1 MVTNYQPKR
10 NKRLKML
17 KKFAENKKLI
27 LIVLGGLALYLASSG
42 ISYAAFRYLAG
53 PIQPAL
59 ISPLPGPKGGFR
71 VDLSAPKTEECPLNG
86 GMFTKEE
93 RQIWEGR
100 RPLTVMIEN
109 HQEARPQSGLSK
121 ADIVYEAVA
130 EGGITRLLAV
140 FYCGASAEEV
150 TIGPVRSARTY
161 FLDFASEYGDYP
173 LYAHVGGANIPGP
186 ANALGQIVEYGWLKK
201 GNDLNQFAIGFPIF
215 WRDYERIGHP
225 VATEHTMYS
234 TTDKLWE
241 VAHKRGLDA
250 DENFVPWKFKNGAKL
265 ENRGE
270 VSKIE
275 FGFWKGYQEYNV
287 LWQYDKT
294 ANHYLRFD
302 GGQPHK
308 DLNND
313 TQLWVSTVIVQLMKE
328 KGPIDE
334 LKHLLYTTTGTGKA
348 IVFQDGQA
356 IQATWSKS
364 KRQERTKFTD
374 AKGKE
379 IEFNRGPIWIEIVP
393 MGKEVSY

>member
-1 MVTNYQPKR
+1 
-10 NKRLKML
+10 ML

-27 LIVLGGLALYLASSG
+27 LTILGGLVLYLASSG
-42 ISYAAFRYLAG
+42 ISYAAFRYLG
-53 PIQPAL
+53 GSGQSAL
-59 ISPLPGPKGGFR
+59 ISPLPVGEGRSKI
-71 VDLSAPKTEECPLNG
+71 DLSAPKTEQCPLNG
-86 GMFTKEE
+86 GMFTKAE
-93 RQIWEGR
+93 RQIWEAR

-140 FYCGASAEEV
+140 FYCGASAEDV

-161 FLDFASEYGDYP
+161 FMDFASEYGDYP
-173 LYAHVGGANIPGP
+173 LYAHVGGANMPGP
-186 ANALGQIVEYGWLKK
+186 ANALGQIGQYGWLAK
-201 GNDLNQFAIGFPIF
+201 GNDLNQFAIGFPTF

-234 TTDKLWE
+234 TVDKLWE

-250 DENFVPWKFKNGAKL
+250 DEGFVPWKFKDEVKL
-265 ENRGE
+265 EDRGGVE
-270 VSKIE
+270 KIE
-275 FGFWKGYQEYNV
+275 FDFWSGDSDYSV

-302 GGQPHK
+302 GRQPHK

-313 TQLWVSTVIVQLMKE
+313 TQLWASTVIIQFMKE

-348 IVFQDGQA
+348 IIFQDGQA
-356 IQATWSKS
+356 IQANWSKA
-364 KRQERTKFTD
+364 KRQERTKFVDT
-374 AKGKE
+374 KGKE

-393 MGKEVSY
+393 AHQNVEY